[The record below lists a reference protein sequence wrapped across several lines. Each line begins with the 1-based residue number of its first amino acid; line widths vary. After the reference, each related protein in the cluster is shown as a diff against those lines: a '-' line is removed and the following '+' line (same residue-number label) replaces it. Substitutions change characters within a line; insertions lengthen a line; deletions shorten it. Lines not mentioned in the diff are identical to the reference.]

1 MRLNLLLMWQRSLGL
16 WSHDFCPE
24 SQNQWDV
31 NLHRT
36 TNPSS
41 HRPLDTCVSP
51 SSPQK
56 ADHYTPPISSR
67 SSALFTPVNWLLK
80 LLRFC
85 RSSLSELLSDFL
97 FLSVFHY
104 LLNMWLGH
112 KSETDLWAHLSAH
125 LNASWHSL
133 PPWCS
138 LLPST
143 ARRCHSGRTTCLL
156 KCLSIISA
164 TGTRWRAKRKQ
175 ALSSVHFF
183 CCKITTTCPY
193 FHLHL
198 TPESF
203 TDLTAINNEH
213 WSVHTCSDPFH
224 TLINHKDQYTEGVK
238 KTKIVLGK
246 CFVSS
251 QREPS
256 HILSNARQPHV

>member
-41 HRPLDTCVSP
+41 HRPLDTCVSL

-125 LNASWHSL
+125 LNASWHSAPYYL
-133 PPWCS
+133 P
-138 LLPST
+138 LPGDVIL
-143 ARRCHSGRTTCLL
+143 AGPPA
-156 KCLSIISA
+156 CLSA
-164 TGTRWRAKRKQ
+164 
-175 ALSSVHFF
+175 
-183 CCKITTTCPY
+183 CP
-193 FHLHL
+193 
-198 TPESF
+198 SF
-203 TDLTAINNEH
+203 QPQGLD
-213 WSVHTCSDPFH
+213 
-224 TLINHKDQYTEGVK
+224 EG
-238 KTKIVLGK
+238 
-246 CFVSS
+246 
-251 QREPS
+251 QRENRHS
-256 HILSNARQPHV
+256 LQFIFSAVK